1 MENEEQLRTPL
12 FDAMVNLAESRK
24 VSFHT
29 PGHKSGKGI
38 STRFRK
44 FVGPKI
50 FSIDL
55 TTLDEVD
62 SLQKPRGVIKEAQEL
77 ASRAYGAERS
87 FFLVNG
93 TTGGNHAMVLST
105 CKPGDKILVARN
117 AHKSVLAGIILCGA
131 NPIFFS
137 PAYDTDLNVLMNVTF
152 EETKNAIDQNP
163 EAKALFLTTPNYYGI
178 TADIERIIP
187 YAHERGIIVL
197 VDEAHGP
204 HLRFH
209 PSLPISALEAGADI
223 AVQSTHK
230 IIGGMTQASMLH
242 AQGNQINFRALTNA
256 LKVVQTTSPS
266 YILMASLDL
275 ARMQMATEGAKLL
288 EKTIKLAEEARL
300 RINRIP
306 GVSCFGK
313 TNVTGTIFSKMGDLD
328 VTKLTVTVKELG
340 LSGYRVSQI
349 LNSTYNIQVEMADP
363 FHILVIVSIGDRRDD
378 LNRLVDALKEIS
390 KNNPPKAERSP
401 LEKVDL
407 PLFQNKV
414 QTSSHKAFF
423 SKHEYLNLPE
433 SIGRVSSEIV
443 TVYPPGIPVLIPGEV
458 ITQEV
463 IDYIKIM
470 ADLGATID
478 GLNESNTLVGVVTT
492 S

>member
-1 MENEEQLRTPL
+1 
-12 FDAMVNLAESRK
+12 
-24 VSFHT
+24 
-29 PGHKSGKGI
+29 
-38 STRFRK
+38 
-44 FVGPKI
+44 
-50 FSIDL
+50 
-55 TTLDEVD
+55 
-62 SLQKPRGVIKEAQEL
+62 
-77 ASRAYGAERS
+77 
-87 FFLVNG
+87 
-93 TTGGNHAMVLST
+93 
-105 CKPGDKILVARN
+105 
-117 AHKSVLAGIILCGA
+117 
-131 NPIFFS
+131 
-137 PAYDTDLNVLMNVTF
+137 
-152 EETKNAIDQNP
+152 
-163 EAKALFLTTPNYYGI
+163 
-178 TADIERIIP
+178 
-187 YAHERGIIVL
+187 
-197 VDEAHGP
+197 
-204 HLRFH
+204 
-209 PSLPISALEAGADI
+209 
-223 AVQSTHK
+223 
-230 IIGGMTQASMLH
+230 MTQASMLH